1 MAVTMPQANF
11 TVRIDLVRTW
21 ELLKSIEKFPF
32 DVRFGN
38 RRRIPRRIYIS
49 RIDVALQYFSDP
61 GQKARQ
67 FFSAKL
73 VAGAPDD
80 DVSIFA
86 EVEVCI
92 AKAPNI
98 EAFLFIRPLRGR
110 SFQVDDL
117 RCLCGS
123 QVAKIR

>member
-49 RIDVALQYFSDP
+49 RIDVALQDFSDP

-73 VAGAPDD
+73 VSGAPDD
-80 DVSIFA
+80 DVTVFA
-86 EVEVCI
+86 EVEVRI

-98 EAFLFIRPLRGR
+98 EAFLFTRPRRGGIFR
-110 SFQVDDL
+110 FDDF
-117 RCLCGS
+117 RCFWGS